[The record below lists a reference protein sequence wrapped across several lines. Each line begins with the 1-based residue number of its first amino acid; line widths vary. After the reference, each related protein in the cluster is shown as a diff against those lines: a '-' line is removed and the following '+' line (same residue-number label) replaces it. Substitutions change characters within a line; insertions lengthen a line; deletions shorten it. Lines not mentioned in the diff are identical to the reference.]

1 MAKKTIEVTYDV
13 QTKTTAIRKK
23 IEFYYKEKFFN
34 KWMSKYDFGGLNYQ
48 QKQFFMKKM
57 WADGSVAVSKIE
69 TADKNLAGLI
79 ASGMVDMK
87 ENSIIITPWTPS
99 SRFNIYDYPTH
110 IRLVN
115 QRGVKFIT
123 PNELELDKEA
133 VVIHAL
139 KNHKS
144 VYSSIEAKVNEIVD
158 IEMKKRVAR
167 KAQSQPWMFAF
178 SPEDYKQAKAMQ
190 QHLEDDEPYMFVLL
204 EEIDKAKSLT
214 SGAPYIVDK
223 FEQDRQKCE
232 NDILTML
239 GVNNV
244 GVGEKKEHLVVDE
257 INANNE
263 DIQSNDEAFK
273 NEIED
278 GWDRVY
284 KVLGYKVEVMDAFPT
299 QNEYNEDKED
309 NQEDDDNEEYQ
320 SDN

>member
-1 MAKKTIEVTYDV
+1 MAKKTIQVSYEIG
-13 QTKTTAIRKK
+13 TKTNAIRKK
-23 IEFYYKEKFFN
+23 IEFYYREKFFN
-34 KWMSKYDFGGLNYQ
+34 KWMNKYDFKGLNYQ

-57 WADGSVAVSKIE
+57 WADGSVAVSSIKS
-69 TADKNLAGLI
+69 ADKALAGLI
-79 ASGMVDMK
+79 ASGVVDMQ

-115 QRGVKFIT
+115 TRGVKFIT
-123 PNELELDKEA
+123 PDELELDKEA
-133 VVIHAL
+133 VVIDAQ

-144 VYSSIEAKVNEIVD
+144 IYSSIEAKVNEIVD

-178 SPEDYKQAKAMQ
+178 SPEDFAQAKKMQ
-190 QHLEDDEPYMFVLL
+190 QRLEDDEPYMFVLL
-204 EEIDKAKSLT
+204 DEIDKAKSLT

-223 FEQDRQKCE
+223 FEQDRQKVE

-244 GVGEKKEHLVVDE
+244 GIGEKKEHLVVDE

-263 DIQSNDEAFK
+263 DIETNDKALM
-273 NEIED
+273 NEIEE
-278 GWDRVY
+278 GWKRVE
-284 KVLGYKVEVMDAFPT
+284 KVLGYKVQVIDATPIE
-299 QNEYNEDKED
+299 NEYNENEEEDVDNED
-309 NQEDDDNEEYQ
+309 NQ

>member
-1 MAKKTIEVTYDV
+1 MSKKTLQVTYEV
-13 QTKTTAIRKK
+13 GTKTNAIRKK
-23 IEFYYKEKFFN
+23 IEFYYREKFFN
-34 KWMSKYDFGGLNYQ
+34 KWMSKYDFRGLNYQ
-48 QKQFFMKKM
+48 QKQYFMKKM
-57 WADGSVAVSKIE
+57 WADGSVAVSSIKS
-69 TADKNLAGLI
+69 ADKALAGLI
-79 ASGMVDMK
+79 ASGVVDMK
-87 ENSIIITPWTPS
+87 EDSIILTPWTPS

-115 QRGVKFIT
+115 TRGVKFIT
-123 PNELELDKEA
+123 PDELELDKEA

-144 VYSSIEAKVNEIVD
+144 VYSSIEAKVNEIID

-178 SPEDYKQAKAMQ
+178 SPEDFKQAKNMQ
-190 QHLEDDEPYMFVLL
+190 ERMENDEPYMFVLL
-204 EEIDKAKSLT
+204 EEVDKAKSLN

-263 DIQSNDEAFK
+263 DIETNDEAFK

-284 KVLGYKVEVMDAFPT
+284 KVLGYKVEVLDAFPN
-299 QNEYNEDKED
+299 QIEYNEDEEED
-309 NQEDDDNEEYQ
+309 SQDEEHQ

>member
-1 MAKKTIEVTYDV
+1 MAKKTIQVSYDIG
-13 QTKTTAIRKK
+13 TKTSSVRKK
-23 IEFYYKEKFFN
+23 IEFYYREKFFN
-34 KWMSKYDFGGLNYQ
+34 KWMNKYEFKGLNYQ

-57 WADGSVAVSKIE
+57 WADGSVAVSSIKS
-69 TADKNLAGLI
+69 ADKALAGLI
-79 ASGMVDMK
+79 ASGVVDMQ

-115 QRGVKFIT
+115 TRGVKFIT
-123 PNELELDKEA
+123 PDELELDKEA

-144 VYSSIEAKVNEIVD
+144 IYSSIEAKVNEIVD

-178 SPEDYKQAKAMQ
+178 SPEDFAQAKKMQ
-190 QHLEDDEPYMFVLL
+190 QRLEDDEPYMFVLL

-223 FEQDRQKCE
+223 FEQDRQKVE

-263 DIQSNDEAFK
+263 DIETNDKAFM
-273 NEIED
+273 NEIEE

-284 KVLGYKVEVMDAFPT
+284 NVLGYKVEVIDATPIE
-299 QNEYNEDKED
+299 NEYNENEEEDVDNED
-309 NQEDDDNEEYQ
+309 NQ

>member
-1 MAKKTIEVTYDV
+1 MSKKTIQVSYDIG
-13 QTKTTAIRKK
+13 TKTNAIRKK

-34 KWMSKYDFGGLNYQ
+34 KWMNKYDFEGLNYQ
-48 QKQFFMKKM
+48 QKQYFMKKM
-57 WADGSVAVSKIE
+57 WADGSIAVSSIKS
-69 TADKNLAGLI
+69 ADKALAGLI
-79 ASGMVDMK
+79 ASGVVDMK
-87 ENSIIITPWTPS
+87 EDSIILTPWTPS

-115 QRGVKFIT
+115 TRGVKFIT

-144 VYSSIEAKVNEIVD
+144 VFSSIEAKVSEIVD

-178 SPEDYKQAKAMQ
+178 APEDFQQAKRMQ
-190 QHLEDDEPYMFVLL
+190 QRLEDDEPYMFIPL
-204 EEIDKAKSLT
+204 EEVDKAKSLT

-263 DIQSNDEAFK
+263 DIETNDKAFK
-273 NEIED
+273 NEIEE
-278 GWDRVY
+278 GWKRV
-284 KVLGYKVEVMDAFPT
+284 KDVLGYEVKVIDATPIE
-299 QNEYNEDKED
+299 NEYNEVEEED
-309 NQEDDDNEEYQ
+309 NQDEEYQ

>member
-1 MAKKTIEVTYDV
+1 MSKKTMQVSYDLG
-13 QTKTTAIRKK
+13 TKTNAIRRK

-34 KWMSKYDFGGLNYQ
+34 KWMNKYDFGGLNYQ
-48 QKQFFMKKM
+48 QKQYFMKKM
-57 WADGSVAVSKIE
+57 WADGSVAVSSIE
-69 TADKNLAGLI
+69 SADKALAGLI
-79 ASGMVDMK
+79 ADGVVDMK
-87 ENSIIITPWTPS
+87 ENSIILTPWTPS

-115 QRGVKFIT
+115 TRGVKFIT

-144 VYSSIEAKVNEIVD
+144 IYSSIEAKVNEIVD

-178 SPEDYKQAKAMQ
+178 SPEDFQQAKKMQ
-190 QHLEDDEPYMFVLL
+190 QRLEDDEPYMFIPL
-204 EEIDKAKSLT
+204 EEVDKAKSLS

-244 GVGEKKEHLVVDE
+244 GIGEKKEHLVVDE

-263 DIQSNDEAFK
+263 DIESNDQAFM
-273 NEIED
+273 NEIEE
-278 GWDRVY
+278 GWKRVE
-284 KVLGYKVEVMDAFPT
+284 KVLGYKVQVIDATPVE
-299 QNEYNEDKED
+299 NNYNDNIEED
-309 NQEDDDNEEYQ
+309 NDNEEYQ
-320 SDN
+320 DND

>member
-1 MAKKTIEVTYDV
+1 MAKKTIQVSYEIG
-13 QTKTTAIRKK
+13 TKTNAIRKK
-23 IEFYYKEKFFN
+23 IEFYYREKFFN
-34 KWMSKYDFGGLNYQ
+34 KWMNKYEFKGLNYQ

-57 WADGSVAVSKIE
+57 WADGSVAVSSIKS
-69 TADKNLAGLI
+69 ADKALAGLI
-79 ASGMVDMK
+79 ASGVVDMQ

-115 QRGVKFIT
+115 TRGVKFIT
-123 PNELELDKEA
+123 PDELELDKEA
-133 VVIHAL
+133 VIIDAQ

-144 VYSSIEAKVNEIVD
+144 IYSSIEAKVNEIVD

-178 SPEDYKQAKAMQ
+178 SPEDFAQAKKMQ
-190 QHLEDDEPYMFVLL
+190 QRLEDDEPYMFVLL
-204 EEIDKAKSLT
+204 DEIDKAKSLT

-223 FEQDRQKCE
+223 FEQDRQKVE

-263 DIQSNDEAFK
+263 DIETNDKALM
-273 NEIED
+273 NEIEE
-278 GWDRVY
+278 GWKRVE
-284 KVLGYKVEVMDAFPT
+284 KVLGYKVQVIDATPIE
-299 QNEYNEDKED
+299 NEYNENEEEDVDNED
-309 NQEDDDNEEYQ
+309 NQ

>member
-1 MAKKTIEVTYDV
+1 MSKKTLQVTYEV
-13 QTKTTAIRKK
+13 GTKTNAIRKK
-23 IEFYYKEKFFN
+23 IEFYYREKFFN
-34 KWMSKYDFGGLNYQ
+34 KWMSKYDFKGLNYQ
-48 QKQFFMKKM
+48 QKQYFMKKM
-57 WADGSVAVSKIE
+57 WADGSVAVSSIKS
-69 TADKNLAGLI
+69 ADKALAGLI
-79 ASGMVDMK
+79 ASGVVDMK
-87 ENSIIITPWTPS
+87 EDSIILTPWTPS

-115 QRGVKFIT
+115 TRGVKFIT
-123 PNELELDKEA
+123 PDELELDKEA

-144 VYSSIEAKVNEIVD
+144 VYSSIEAKVNEIID

-178 SPEDYKQAKAMQ
+178 SPEDFKQAKNMQ
-190 QHLEDDEPYMFVLL
+190 ERMENDEPYMFVLL
-204 EEIDKAKSLT
+204 EEVDKAKSLT

-263 DIQSNDEAFK
+263 DIETNDEAFK

-284 KVLGYKVEVMDAFPT
+284 KVLGYKVEVLDAFPT
-299 QNEYNEDKED
+299 QIEYNEDEEED
-309 NQEDDDNEEYQ
+309 SQDEEHQ

>member
-1 MAKKTIEVTYDV
+1 MSKKTIQVTYDLGA
-13 QTKTTAIRKK
+13 KTNAIRRK

-34 KWMSKYDFGGLNYQ
+34 KWMNKYDFDGLNYQ
-48 QKQFFMKKM
+48 QKQYFMKKM
-57 WADGSVAVSKIE
+57 WADGSVAVSSIKS
-69 TADKNLAGLI
+69 ADKALAGLI
-79 ASGMVDMK
+79 ADGVVDMK
-87 ENSIIITPWTPS
+87 ENSIILTPWTPS

-115 QRGVKFIT
+115 TRGVKFIT

-133 VVIHAL
+133 VVIDAQ

-144 VYSSIEAKVNEIVD
+144 IYSSIEAKLNEIVD

-178 SPEDYKQAKAMQ
+178 APEDFQQAKKMQ
-190 QHLEDDEPYMFVLL
+190 QRLEDDEPYMFIPL
-204 EEIDKAKSLT
+204 EEVDKAKSLT

-244 GVGEKKEHLVVDE
+244 GIGEKKEHLVVDE

-263 DIQSNDEAFK
+263 DIESNDQAFM
-273 NEIED
+273 NEIEE
-278 GWDRVY
+278 GWKRVENI
-284 KVLGYKVEVMDAFPT
+284 LGYKVKVIDATPVE
-299 QNEYNEDKED
+299 NDYNDNIEED
-309 NQEDDDNEEYQ
+309 NDNEEYQ
-320 SDN
+320 DND

>member
-1 MAKKTIEVTYDV
+1 MAKKTIQVTYDLG
-13 QTKTTAIRKK
+13 TKTSAIRKK

-34 KWMSKYDFGGLNYQ
+34 KWMNKYEFKGLNYQ

-57 WADGSVAVSKIE
+57 WADGSIAVSSIR
-69 TADKNLAGLI
+69 TADKDLAGLI
-79 ASGMVDMK
+79 ASGVVDMG
-87 ENSIIITPWTPS
+87 ENAIILTPWAPS
-99 SRFNIYDYPTH
+99 KRFNIYDYPTH
-110 IRLVN
+110 IRLIN
-115 QRGVKFIT
+115 TRGVKFIT
-123 PNELELDKEA
+123 PDELELDKEA
-133 VVIHAL
+133 VIIDAQ

-144 VYSSIEAKVNEIVD
+144 IYSSIEAKLNEIVD

-178 SPEDYKQAKAMQ
+178 APEDFAQAKKMQ
-190 QHLEDDEPYMFVLL
+190 QRLEDDEPYMFIPL
-204 EEIDKAKSLT
+204 EEVDKAKSLT

-223 FEQDRQKCE
+223 FEQDRQKVE

-263 DIQSNDEAFK
+263 DIETNDKALM
-273 NEIED
+273 NEIEE

-284 KVLGYKVEVMDAFPT
+284 KVLGYKVEVIDATPVE
-299 QNEYNEDKED
+299 NNYNEDNKED
-309 NQEDDDNEEYQ
+309 KGDDQDDAPQDN
-320 SDN
+320 D